1 MWFEVEHD
9 TRRKMAEAHLK
20 GLDDDDFNYEEAEA
34 AFQHPQPPPPP
45 RYAPPPPSLVKE
57 EEDALPPWGYTFPT
71 PRSEVSG
78 GTGTTTTARTGVPS
92 AASSDG
98 QCVAVAAGLH

>member
-45 RYAPPPPSLVKE
+45 R
-57 EEDALPPWGYTFPT
+57 
-71 PRSEVSG
+71 
-78 GTGTTTTARTGVPS
+78 
-92 AASSDG
+92 
-98 QCVAVAAGLH
+98 